1 MRTVRQ
7 LLASK
12 TPDGSESDRG
22 RSEIFAIGPDA
33 AVIDAIRLMAE
44 KRIGAVLVMEG
55 PRLVGIL
62 SERDYARKVVLEGRS
77 SKDTAVREIM
87 TTDVVTV
94 CPEDTA
100 DACMQIVTERRIRHL
115 PVREGDQ
122 VVGVISIGDLVKAV
136 IEDQQLE
143 LDQLQRYIAS

>member
-7 LLASK
+7 LLAAK
-12 TPDGSESDRG
+12 AP
-22 RSEIFAIGPDA
+22 EIHAIGPDA

-44 KRIGAVLVMEG
+44 KRIGALLVMEG
-55 PRLVGIL
+55 ARLVGIL

-77 SKDTAVREIM
+77 SKDTAVRDIM
-87 TTDVVTV
+87 TANVIGVRPDDTTDT
-94 CPEDTA
+94 
-100 DACMQIVTERRIRHL
+100 CMQIVTEQRIRHL
-115 PVREGDQ
+115 PVRDGEE
-122 VVGVISIGDLVKAV
+122 VVGVVSIGDLVKAV

>member
-7 LLASK
+7 LLAAK
-12 TPDGSESDRG
+12 TP
-22 RSEIFAIGPDA
+22 EIFAIGPDA
-33 AVIDAIRLMAE
+33 AVIDAIRLMAD

-55 PRLVGIL
+55 NRLVGIL

-77 SKDTAVREIM
+77 SKDTPVRDIM
-87 TTDVVTV
+87 TANVVGV
-94 CPEDTA
+94 RPDDTT
-100 DACMQIVTERRIRHL
+100 DACMQIVTDQRIRHL
-115 PVREGDQ
+115 PVREGDD